1 MVQIVLIGIAA
12 GAASALLIA
21 SFASGSLLSVLLFYL
36 APLPIMIVA
45 LSWSHLAG
53 LIAAGISSTALA
65 AGFGPLFA
73 AAHLAGIGLP
83 AWWLSYLALLARR
96 GNGPAGGDVEWY
108 PVGRLVIWGALV
120 GTLVGGIFVLLPDP
134 ATFRALLRRVL
145 DLILRLEASGSAS
158 TDAPSL
164 ADIEQMLDLLVLA
177 IPPTAAA
184 ISTLTNLGNLW
195 LAGQVA
201 RVSGRLRRPWPTL
214 SDMVFPR
221 LTAVVLIAAIAGACL
236 PALTGSSLLVARLSA
251 VLGASLLM
259 AYAMLGLAVLHAT
272 TRGLKGRGVVL
283 AGTYATVAVLGWPVL
298 VMTLVGLVDSAID
311 IRGRIANRRGTAPPG
326 A

>member
-45 LSWSHLAG
+45 LGWSHLTG
-53 LIAAGISSTALA
+53 LIAAGVSSTALA
-65 AGFGPLFA
+65 AVFGPLFA
-73 AAHLAGIGLP
+73 VAHVAGIGLP

-96 GNGPAGGDVEWY
+96 AHGPGGGGVEWY

-145 DLILRLEASGSAS
+145 DLILRLEASGSAN
-158 TDAPSL
+158 TDAPSP

-177 IPPTAAA
+177 IPPTGAA

-221 LTAVVLIAAIAGACL
+221 FTAVVLIAAIAGACL
-236 PALTGSSLLVARLSA
+236 PALTGSVPLVVARLSA

-272 TRGLKGRGVVL
+272 TRGLKGRGMVL
-283 AGTYATVAVLGWPVL
+283 AGAYATVAVLGWPVL
-298 VMTLVGLVDSAID
+298 VMTLVGLVDTAID
-311 IRGRIANRRGTAPPG
+311 IRGRIASRRRAAPPG
-326 A
+326 